1 MMMMIRLNASSPFL
15 AALVLLLV
23 QGLNLTTCESYSN
36 EPVSTVTSKTYTLF
50 HDLDGSGTFV
60 PRSVIHI
67 ISSTTTTTGD
77 GTSNAKEGIHVE
89 IKHNAEQCW
98 NVSSSSLDPLLLKL
112 KMVDDQGHEARSA
125 VSSCSMR
132 RSFNH
137 AKQQFRE
144 KLEVMVSPTGDLLSF
159 SLMPI
164 ISPLAP
170 PCSNKE
176 LLSSSQQELLC
187 FSFHTQ
193 VSVEGATMA
202 ASVPLV
208 LPASRPPPGLLFFP
222 SAKIGGDPNQPEG
235 QQQQSKSFFIRYWYI
250 ILPVLIITLMGGG
263 EEPPPPAGPKSS
275 AGGAT
280 STTASSTTSSVAKSE
295 ASDTSGVPKR
305 RGKRD

>member
-1 MMMMIRLNASSPFL
+1 MMIRLNAFL
-15 AALVLLLV
+15 ATLVLLLV
-23 QGLNLTTCESYSN
+23 QGLKLTTCNSSSN
-36 EPVSTVTSKTYTLF
+36 ESVSTVTSKTYTLF

-60 PRSVIHI
+60 PRSVIRI
-67 ISSTTTTTGD
+67 ISSTKTGD

-98 NVSSSSLDPLLLKL
+98 NVSSLDPSLLKL
-112 KMVDDQGHEARSA
+112 KMVDDQGHDARSA

-144 KLEVMVSPTGDLLSF
+144 KLEIIVSPTGDLLSF

-176 LLSSSQQELLC
+176 LLSSQQELLC

-202 ASVPLV
+202 ASLPLV
-208 LPASRPPPGLLFFP
+208 LPASRPPPG
-222 SAKIGGDPNQPEG
+222 
-235 QQQQSKSFFIRYWYI
+235 
-250 ILPVLIITLMGGG
+250 
-263 EEPPPPAGPKSS
+263 
-275 AGGAT
+275 
-280 STTASSTTSSVAKSE
+280 
-295 ASDTSGVPKR
+295 
-305 RGKRD
+305 